1 MRASTATSLA
11 AVAAI
16 LTAGCVSVPA
26 PADDPICT
34 ELSRFADT
42 RTGQFPRAVVL
53 RGGWGGDVPG
63 TLMTH
68 ECKPQGG
75 GGAEE
80 FCSYLAS
87 NTSWE
92 FGRYTVERV
101 AGCFG
106 DSESRRSIRALSEAG
121 KHAQVSV
128 ANPWA
133 GSVAASLTIS
143 FAPASGRQTL
153 YRFEVVAND
162 SRPL

>member
-1 MRASTATSLA
+1 LVAT
-11 AVAAI
+11 VAAF
-16 LTAGCVSVPA
+16 LAVGCASVPTD
-26 PADDPICT
+26 ADDPICT
-34 ELSRFADT
+34 ELSRFANAS
-42 RTGQFPRAVVL
+42 TGQFPRAVVL
-53 RGGWGGDVPG
+53 RGGWGGDLPG

-75 GGAEE
+75 GSAEE

-101 AGCFG
+101 AACFRE
-106 DSESRRSIRALSEAG
+106 SESRRSISALTETG

-128 ANPWA
+128 ANPWD
-133 GSVAASLTIS
+133 GSGDAILTIS
-143 FAPASGRQTL
+143 FTPASGRQTL
-153 YRFEVVAND
+153 YRFEIVAND